1 MADPNPSIWNAANDT
16 EITAINYGTGD
27 AGDYNRIVQARNIIY
42 GTIKV
47 KCLHLHL

>member
-27 AGDYNRIVQARNIIY
+27 AGDYKPR
-42 GTIKV
+42 
-47 KCLHLHL
+47 